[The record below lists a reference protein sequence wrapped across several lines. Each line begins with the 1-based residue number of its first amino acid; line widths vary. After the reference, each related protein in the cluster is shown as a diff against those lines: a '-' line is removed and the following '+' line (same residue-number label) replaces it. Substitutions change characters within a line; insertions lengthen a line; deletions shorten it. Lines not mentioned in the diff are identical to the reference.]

1 MKPKA
6 RTSKSAASGGTIE
19 ASLVSACYIAAQML
33 SDMAS
38 LRIVIVAGF
47 SMDAGTLVYPV
58 TFTLRDLL
66 HKVAGKTA
74 ARAMIAATAVVNI
87 FMAGLFWLV
96 SRLPADM
103 TVGPQHEF
111 GAVLSPVWRI
121 VAASIIAEVVSELL
135 DTEVYSA
142 WTSRMGG
149 RMQWTRVLASNA
161 AAIPVDS
168 LLFCWLAFGGV
179 MPAATVWGIVLAN
192 LLLKGAVTLASVP
205 AIYLVRE
212 GAGREGTGFSG

>member
-1 MKPKA
+1 MGAKTHEGGSVS
-6 RTSKSAASGGTIE
+6 RSGAAS

-33 SDMAS
+33 SDIAS

-66 HKVAGKTA
+66 HKVAGKTT
-74 ARAMIAATAVVNI
+74 ARAMIAAAAVVNVV
-87 FMAGLFWLV
+87 MAALFWLV

-121 VAASIIAEVVSELL
+121 VAASIVAEVLSELL

-142 WTSRMGG
+142 WTAWMGG

-161 AAIPVDS
+161 AAVPVDS
-168 LLFCWLAFGGV
+168 LVFCWLAFGGV
-179 MPAATVWGIVLAN
+179 LPAATVWGIVIAN
-192 LLLKGAVTLASVP
+192 LLLKGVVTLVSVP
-205 AIYLVRE
+205 AIYLVGE
-212 GAGREGTGFSG
+212 GGRPRDRTVS

>member
-1 MKPKA
+1 MTENGRMGGPDA
-6 RTSKSAASGGTIE
+6 RSGASA

-33 SDMAS
+33 SDIAS
-38 LRIVIVAGF
+38 LRIVVVAGF
-47 SMDAGTLVYPV
+47 SMDAGTLVYPL

-66 HKVAGKTA
+66 HKVAGKAA
-74 ARAMIAATAVVNI
+74 ARALIGAAALVNV

-103 TVGPQHEF
+103 TVGPQPEF

-121 VAASIIAEVVSELL
+121 VAASIIAEVLSEML

-142 WTSRMGG
+142 WTAWMGD

-161 AAIPVDS
+161 AAVPVDS
-168 LLFCWLAFGGV
+168 LVFCWLAFGGV
-179 MPAATVWGIVLAN
+179 LPSATVWGIVLAN
-192 LLLKGAVTLASVP
+192 LLLKGVVTLVSVP
-205 AIYLVRE
+205 AIYLVGE
-212 GAGREGTGFSG
+212 PGRLPRRRGR